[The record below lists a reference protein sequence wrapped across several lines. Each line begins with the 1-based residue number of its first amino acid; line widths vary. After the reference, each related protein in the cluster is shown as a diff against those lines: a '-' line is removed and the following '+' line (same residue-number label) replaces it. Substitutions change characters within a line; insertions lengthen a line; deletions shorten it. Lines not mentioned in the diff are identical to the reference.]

1 MRLMLIRN
9 DGDGFVRPAD
19 VENGTTVEALFRAQF
34 GDANPN
40 SYTIRVNR
48 EAVSATQIL
57 CEGDRVSFTPTKIAG
72 AM

>member
-1 MRLMLIRN
+1 MKLMLIRN
-9 DGDGFVRPAD
+9 DGDGFVRPAEVRD
-19 VENGTTVEALFRAQF
+19 GMTVEQLFRDQF

-57 CEGDRVSFTPTKIAG
+57 SDGDRVSFTPTKIAG
-72 AM
+72 A